1 MAARPEDV
9 VNPNEKLL
17 TSEKNDPKN
26 KDLES
31 DFRTARTFI
40 AENSIKEQKDI
51 ENDHPT
57 PAEIL
62 AQLKGSSDGGTIQ
75 SKDSSVG

>member
-1 MAARPEDV
+1 MENFGREKSFAQNKLHIPDRIRIDLYC
-9 VNPNEKLL
+9 KLL
-17 TSEKNDPKN
+17 YKQ
-26 KDLES
+26 
-31 DFRTARTFI
+31 
-40 AENSIKEQKDI
+40 NSIKEQKDT